1 MRRDPIR
8 ERLIL
13 EENRRMILLRR
24 MMDRTLDRLRAP
36 EVQWEEARRIIGQAR
51 ELALR
56 LFPGKESVFD
66 LVYKPRFYKVLDE
79 KWRLM

>member
-1 MRRDPIR
+1 MF
-8 ERLIL
+8 
-13 EENRRMILLRR
+13 LLRR
-24 MMDRTLDRLRAP
+24 LMDRTLDRLRAP
-36 EVQWEEARRIIGQAR
+36 EVQWEEARRIIGRAR
-51 ELALR
+51 AMALR